1 LHELLGKKGTKGILL
16 ALEKSP
22 KKFNEL
28 LDSLQPPRI
37 SRRTLARRLR
47 ELENFGLIERELPK
61 KPPGVLY
68 VLTSDGKQKI
78 KLIKELEK

>member
-1 LHELLGKKGTKGILL
+1 LLELLGKIGTKGILVG
-16 ALEKSP
+16 LEKSP
-22 KKFNEL
+22 KKFSEL
-28 LDSLQPPRI
+28 LDSLQPRI

-47 ELENFGLIERELPK
+47 ELENFGLIKRELPE

-68 VLTSDGKQKI
+68 VLTPGGKQKI

>member
-1 LHELLGKKGTKGILL
+1 LLDVLGKTGTKGILL

-22 KKFNEL
+22 KGFSEL
-28 LDSLQPPRI
+28 FDSLQPRI

-47 ELENFGLIERELPK
+47 ELENLGLIRRKLPE

-68 VLTSDGKQKI
+68 VLTPEGKQKI

>member
-1 LHELLGKKGTKGILL
+1 LL